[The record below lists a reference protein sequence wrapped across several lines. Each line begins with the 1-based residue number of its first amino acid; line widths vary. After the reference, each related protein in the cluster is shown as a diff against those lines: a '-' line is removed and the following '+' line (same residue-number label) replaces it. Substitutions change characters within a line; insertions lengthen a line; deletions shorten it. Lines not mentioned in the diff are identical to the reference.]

1 MEANPAQDVMQRSNS
16 ERFAAQKTGNERAT
30 HRVAESL
37 RRHDQTANVFA
48 QKTGN
53 ERATRRV
60 APTSRYVLCE
70 IGDDR
75 SCKWSRQDRPDYNKL
90 ESKPPST
97 R

>member
-30 HRVAESL
+30 H
-37 RRHDQTANVFA
+37 
-48 QKTGN
+48 
-53 ERATRRV
+53 RV